1 MVSKRKKKTQNYNE
15 SARLLKALANP
26 TRLQLLELIRDSNP
40 CVRVMEEEL
49 GMAQPTVSQHL
60 SILRNLGIVESHRE
74 GHQVCYKIKNDCVL
88 KLLDS
93 IM

>member
-1 MVSKRKKKTQNYNE
+1 MVNKKKKKNQNYNE
-15 SARLLKALANP
+15 RARLLKALANP
-26 TRLQLLELIRDSNP
+26 TRLQLLELIRDTSP
-40 CVRVMEEEL
+40 CVRSMEEEL

-74 GHQVCYKIKNDCVL
+74 GHLVCYKIKNDCVL

-93 IM
+93 MI